1 MLGLVM
7 YDVISG
13 ANCGA
18 VPEYYG
24 MGIKQLYYMISQGMA
39 SAFLRWREKSC
50 KIRKGIRKLQSLS
63 IRELLRETSS
73 SSVNLTLTPST
84 CFAAPIRVSI
94 V

>member
-39 SAFLRWREKSC
+39 SAFLRREKSC

-84 CFAAPIRVSI
+84 CFAAPIRVS
-94 V
+94 VM

>member
-1 MLGLVM
+1 M

-24 MGIKQLYYMISQGMA
+24 MGIKQRYYMISQGMA

-50 KIRKGIRKLQSLS
+50 KRRKGIRKLQSLS
-63 IRELLRETSS
+63 IRELLHETSS
-73 SSVNLTLTPST
+73 SSVNLTLTASA
-84 CFAAPIRVSI
+84 CFVAPIRFSI